1 MSHHG
6 VSVWKYI
13 MGWWI
18 SKAIDFEIAW
28 VCDSIRTEVA
38 ALNLRTIIVDFRKLK
53 IWSWKVWDWGNCSC
67 SRFTD
72 ERTCLDRSC
81 GSVAIWSHYLRFAS
95 CHSNSGDLSALLI
108 IIIKFHFHY
117 LFRKD
122 HGKFLLVT
130 LFLFYEVLVAFEP
143 ALIIYTCYRHESLVY
158 ALAGRNWFLFFDII
172 LLCGTRIID
181 DYYEIEWIF
190 LIAIRCYR
198 FELDCS
204 CWCTRNA
211 EFVHYWCFTPTRM
224 KIMIQREY
232 LIICLDYYV
241 TKFTP
246 LAYNLIAGTIVLKLL
261 TIGQGEALG
270 ARLAH
275 V

>member
-1 MSHHG
+1 MVCDRVSAFLPKIVIGSYINALAVTDTKVLVHYWDAKLCSTGVLKRDKFYQEGRVRHLIRVVWTVVTFCDTWIMSHHG

-53 IWSWKVWDWGNCSC
+53 IWSWKVWDWGNCSS

-72 ERTCLDRSC
+72 ERTCLTRSC
-81 GSVAIWSHYLRFAS
+81 DSIAIWSHYLRFAS

-158 ALAGRNWFLFFDII
+158 ALAGRI
-172 LLCGTRIID
+172 
-181 DYYEIEWIF
+181 
-190 LIAIRCYR
+190 
-198 FELDCS
+198 
-204 CWCTRNA
+204 
-211 EFVHYWCFTPTRM
+211 
-224 KIMIQREY
+224 
-232 LIICLDYYV
+232 
-241 TKFTP
+241 
-246 LAYNLIAGTIVLKLL
+246 
-261 TIGQGEALG
+261 
-270 ARLAH
+270 
-275 V
+275 